1 MRLSLFPLAA
11 LMILFV
17 NTATGIASAQ
27 VPVSGSVFYFHYKS
41 EMYRSENASVVIL
54 EEANFTI
61 PLGSTPRIFEVSAA
75 IRNVTVFGS
84 VWMGSVAWVTQPLT
98 EATTVRGASTF
109 TVWLSSDDATP
120 SFSGVGAGIAVL
132 NQQNQSV
139 GKYVY
144 TYSYARGKILT
155 STPSEYSFN
164 VELNQEIS
172 VGQRLVFAVGVGSA
186 TEGWRMKILFDDS
199 QHPSRVLLPSNITVV
214 PEFQLDAPMLIAFG
228 ATTLFLR
235 LGYDSNRVARTKVP
249 THTENRFVRRMDEIG
264 GDPWGSLPTV

>member
-1 MRLSLFPLAA
+1 MRLSPFPLAA

-17 NTATGIASAQ
+17 NTATGITSAQ
-27 VPVSGSVFYFHYKS
+27 APPVSGSVFYFHYKS

-61 PLGSTPRIFEVSAA
+61 PLGSTPKIFQASAA
-75 IRNVTVFGS
+75 IRNVTSVFGS
-84 VWMGSVAWVTQPLT
+84 VWIGSVAWVTQPLT
-98 EATTVRGASTF
+98 EATTARGASTF

-120 SFSGVGAGIAVL
+120 SYSGVGAGVAVL
-132 NQQNQSV
+132 NQQNQTV

-144 TYSYARGKILT
+144 TYSYTQGKILT

-172 VGQRLVFAVGVGSA
+172 AGQRLVFAVGVGST

-199 QHPSRVLLPSNITVV
+199 QHPSRVLLPSNVTVV
-214 PEFQLDAPMLIAFG
+214 PEFQLNAAILIAFG
-228 ATTLFLR
+228 ATILL
-235 LGYDSNRVARTKVP
+235 L
-249 THTENRFVRRMDEIG
+249 
-264 GDPWGSLPTV
+264 SLAQRKPPDLWKSKPRSVHPHH